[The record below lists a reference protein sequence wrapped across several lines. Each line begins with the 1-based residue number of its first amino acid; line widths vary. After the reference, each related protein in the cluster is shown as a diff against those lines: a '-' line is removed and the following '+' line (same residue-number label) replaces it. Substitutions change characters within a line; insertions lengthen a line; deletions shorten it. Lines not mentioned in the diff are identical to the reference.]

1 MRRLQLL
8 FTALACSLALFAQAK
23 VEFWPGAQYDPAI
36 PTFKKV
42 FGHDPAE
49 RILWHSGLVKY
60 MEALQAAAPKRVKV
74 FDYGKTFEGR
84 RLIYVAVGSEANIR
98 RLDEIRAGM
107 KKLADPRK
115 TAEAEAKKLIA
126 SLPAVIWLGYGV
138 HGNEIS
144 SPEAS
149 LLTAYHLI
157 ASRNDKLIDDIL
169 ANVLVLLVPSQNPD
183 GRDRFVHGF
192 EQAEGI
198 EPDANPLSAEHMEP
212 WPGGRSNHYLFDMNR
227 DWIALTQPEI
237 RSQAKALLEWFPL
250 VYTDLHEMGADSTYY
265 FAPEAVP
272 YNPHLAKD
280 QRDALTWFGK
290 NNAKWFDKF
299 GFRYFTRE
307 VFDAFYP
314 GYGASWPAYY
324 GAVAMTY
331 EQASARG
338 LLVRRSDDQVFH
350 FRDTVRQHFVAS
362 VSTCETS
369 AGNREKLLAN
379 FWRYR
384 QTAIEEGQK
393 EPVKEYVLVRKGDTS
408 AVDKLALLLT
418 EQGVEVRR
426 AGASFTA
433 GGKEYP
439 AGSYAV
445 SLAQPAKRLIRT
457 LFDTNVPM
465 EDFFVKEQER
475 RRKKKLPDEIYDVT
489 AWSLPLQF
497 NVEAVGVGEPVQGS
511 FTPVKP
517 GEALPGKVTGKA
529 SLAYLAPWGTQAAAR
544 LLAAG
549 LREDLVIYSSDKPF
563 TQNGRTYPAGTLIVK
578 IKENPPTL
586 AATLDR
592 LARDTGAE
600 IVATDSG
607 WMEDG
612 VNFGSRYVVTMRKPA
627 IALAWDRPVSSQ
639 TAGFARFVLE
649 RHYNYPVSAIRAQT
663 LGMADLSKFHVI
675 ILPDSG
681 FGEGYAAAL
690 GPNGPRRLKDWV
702 AAGGTLIGIGGGAL
716 SFMADPRNAL
726 LSVQQ
731 ENLAKPAEAAKE
743 AAPKRSETPAA
754 PAGAPGAPGAAPAT
768 PAETRAPGKIL
779 AKEEDFLKAI
789 QPDTELPDAVAGVL
803 LKAKTDPD
811 HWITAGVPETVYAVV
826 TGRAVFTPIKLD
838 KGVNAAYFVGP
849 GELLAG
855 GYLWEENRKQL
866 AYKPLMVIE
875 RQGRGF
881 VVGFTADPN
890 YRAYMDGLNLLFLN
904 AVFRGPAH
912 ARTGGRE

>member
-1 MRRLQLL
+1 MRKLILVL
-8 FTALACSLALFAQAK
+8 FVAATLVAQSK
-23 VEFWPGAQYDPAI
+23 FDFWPGAQYDPAV
-36 PTFKKV
+36 PTFKKIL
-42 FGHDPAE
+42 GHDPGE
-49 RILWHSGLVKY
+49 RILWHAGLVKY

-84 RLIYVAVGSEANIR
+84 RLIYVGVGSEANIR
-98 RLDEIRAGM
+98 RLDEIRTGM

-115 TAEAEAKKLIA
+115 TPEAEAKKLMA

-144 SPEAS
+144 SPDAS
-149 LLTAYHLI
+149 LLTAYHLL
-157 ASRNDKLIDDIL
+157 ASRNDKMVDDIL

-198 EPDANPLSAEHMEP
+198 EPDPNPASAEHSEP

-227 DWIALTQPEI
+227 DWIAFTQPEI
-237 RSQAKALLEWFPL
+237 RGQAKALLEWYPL
-250 VYTDLHEMGADSTYY
+250 VYADLHEMGADSTYY

-338 LLVRRSDDQVFH
+338 LLVRRSDDQTFH
-350 FRDTVRQHFVAS
+350 FRDTVRQHFIAS
-362 VSTCETS
+362 VSTCETA
-369 AGNREKLLAN
+369 AGNRDKLLAN
-379 FWRYR
+379 FWHYR

-408 AVDKLALLLT
+408 AVDKLALLMA
-418 EQGVEVRR
+418 EMGIEVRR
-426 AGASFTA
+426 ATASFKA

-445 SLAQPAKRLIRT
+445 SLAQPSKRMIRT

-475 RRKKKLPDEIYDVT
+475 RRAKKLPDEIYDVT

-497 NVEAVGVGEPVQGS
+497 GVETAGLAEPAQAS

-529 SLAYLAPWGTQAAAR
+529 SLAYLVPWGTQAAAR
-544 LLAAG
+544 FLTTG
-549 LREDLVIYSSDKPF
+549 LRADLLIYSSDKPF
-563 TQNGRTYPAGTLIVK
+563 TQTGRTYPAGTLIVK
-578 IKENPPTL
+578 VQENPPTL

-592 LARDTGAE
+592 LARETGAE
-600 IVATDSG
+600 VVATDTG

-612 VNFGSRYVVTMRKPA
+612 VNFGSRYVTTMKKA
-627 IALAWDRPVSSQ
+627 VIALAWDQPVSSQ
-639 TAGFARFVLE
+639 TAGFTRFVLE
-649 RHYNYPVSAIRAQT
+649 RQYNYPVSVVRART
-663 LGMADLSKFHVI
+663 LGSTDLSKFHVI

-681 FGEGYAAAL
+681 LGEGYSTAL
-690 GPNGPRRLKDWV
+690 GPNGARRLKDWA
-702 AAGGTLIGIGGGAL
+702 AAGGTLIGIGGGAV
-716 SFMADPRNAL
+716 SFLADPRNAL

-731 ENLAKPAEAAKE
+731 ENLAKPPEAAKE
-743 AAPKRSETPAA
+743 AAAAGAAPRRPETPS
-754 PAGAPGAPGAAPAT
+754 PGAGAAPAVP
-768 PAETRAPGKIL
+768 PADTRVAGKIL
-779 AKEEDFLKAI
+779 TKEEDYLKAI
-789 QPDTELPDAVAGVL
+789 RADSELPDSVAGVL
-803 LKAKTDPD
+803 VKAKTDPD
-811 HWITAGVPETVYAVV
+811 HWITAGVPEFVHAVV
-826 TGRAVFTPIKLD
+826 SGRAVFTPIKLD

-912 ARTGGRE
+912 ARAGGRE